1 MNIVLQTPRLQ
12 IRPFTRKDTDAIFA
26 IYSYDDTNTFLPWFP
41 VRTRTEAERVY
52 EERYAASGKSAEFA
66 LAVCIGG
73 QAIGY
78 VHLDGRPPYDL
89 GYALL
94 PGYRGRG
101 LAAEAC
107 TALLGHARKEGFLFV
122 TATHDVNNP
131 ASGRVMQ
138 KLGMKYCYT
147 YEEFWR
153 PKNFPV
159 LFRLYQ
165 ISFGD
170 VSVWRGY
177 WEGAKRRFVESLP

>member
-12 IRPFTRKDTDAIFA
+12 IRPFTRKDTDAI
-26 IYSYDDTNTFLPWFP
+26 L
-41 VRTRTEAERVY
+41 
-52 EERYAASGKSAEFA
+52 
-66 LAVCIGG
+66 
-73 QAIGY
+73 
-78 VHLDGRPPYDL
+78 
-89 GYALL
+89 
-94 PGYRGRG
+94 
-101 LAAEAC
+101 
-107 TALLGHARKEGFLFV
+107 
-122 TATHDVNNP
+122 ATHDVNNP

>member
-1 MNIVLQTPRLQ
+1 
-12 IRPFTRKDTDAIFA
+12 
-26 IYSYDDTNTFLPWFP
+26 
-41 VRTRTEAERVY
+41 
-52 EERYAASGKSAEFA
+52 
-66 LAVCIGG
+66 
-73 QAIGY
+73 
-78 VHLDGRPPYDL
+78 
-89 GYALL
+89 
-94 PGYRGRG
+94 
-101 LAAEAC
+101 
-107 TALLGHARKEGFLFV
+107 
-122 TATHDVNNP
+122 
-131 ASGRVMQ
+131 MQ

>member
-1 MNIVLQTPRLQ
+1 MNIVLQTPRLH

-26 IYSYDDTNTFLPWFP
+26 IYSDEDTNTFLPWFP
-41 VRTRTEAERVY
+41 VRTRTETERVY
-52 EERYAASGKSAEFA
+52 EERYAASGKSAGYA

-78 VHLDGRPPYDL
+78 VR
-89 GYALL
+89 
-94 PGYRGRG
+94 
-101 LAAEAC
+101 
-107 TALLGHARKEGFLFV
+107 
-122 TATHDVNNP
+122 
-131 ASGRVMQ
+131 
-138 KLGMKYCYT
+138 
-147 YEEFWR
+147 R

-177 WEGAKRRFVESLP
+177 